1 MEGGKFYATILSVS
15 EYSRTDTLWVYVSI
29 VVVKDLT
36 SEMRLILSQI
46 RSVFCQYC
54 QTAIFQY
61 SGLNN

>member
-36 SEMRLILSQI
+36 YM
-46 RSVFCQYC
+46 CTYC
-54 QTAIFQY
+54 TKTGMNKPLHIIKSYIFIT
-61 SGLNN
+61 